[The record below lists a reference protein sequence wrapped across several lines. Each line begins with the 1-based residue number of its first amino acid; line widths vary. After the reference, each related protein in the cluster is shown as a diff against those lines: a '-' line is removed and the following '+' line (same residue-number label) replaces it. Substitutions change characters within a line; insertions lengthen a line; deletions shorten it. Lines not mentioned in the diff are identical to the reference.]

1 MRNRP
6 PAPAVGTA
14 KQVQTLERKLIDEW
28 GFPALVLMERAALAA
43 ARFIDRHY
51 PDAPVLVMAGTGN
64 NGADGLAVARLL
76 ADRGRQVRVL
86 TVGATLGELATRQMA
101 WLSRR
106 GVTPKGFAGAES
118 FGPEW
123 VVVDAL
129 FGIGLDRPLKSDAM
143 LAIDWINRGAWR
155 AVVAIDV
162 PSGLSA
168 DTGASM
174 GAVVRATHTIT
185 FGVLKTGLMT
195 DQALERLGQ
204 LWLADIGFPPALLE
218 PFAGHL
224 NGPTPLPA
232 AAAAAH
238 KGTQGTVMII
248 AGSPT
253 MTGAAVLSARAAAR
267 TGVGL
272 VYLGVPASQ
281 REAVAMAVPE
291 AIVLPLGELEGSVG
305 PEAVAVL
312 QPQLRRCRAVALGPG
327 MGYTPRVREL
337 VDALLAAYE
346 GPVVLDADALPRA
359 GDELPTRLGPVVMTP
374 HAGEMARMLD
384 QRPEDVQ
391 KDRFG
396 SALEAARRHRAIV
409 AFKGAR
415 TVIARP
421 DGGYVVNATGSPL
434 LATAGS
440 GDVLTGLVAGL
451 LARGMDAFDAAS
463 TAVWLHGRAADLARD
478 AGMVSLMAGDV
489 VERIPLLL
497 GQAQPA
503 YPPGEELRPVP

>member
-1 MRNRP
+1 MPIRP

-14 KQVQTLERKLIDEW
+14 NQVQTLERKLIDEW
-28 GFPALVLMERAALAA
+28 GFPALVLMERASLAV

-76 ADRGRQVRVL
+76 VDRGRTVRVL
-86 TVGATLGELATRQMA
+86 TVGASLGELATRQMA
-101 WLSRR
+101 WLARR

-123 VVVDAL
+123 VLVDAI

-143 LAIDWINRGAWR
+143 LAIDWANRGPWR
-155 AVVAIDV
+155 AVVAVDV
-162 PSGLSA
+162 PSGLDA

-185 FGVLKTGLMT
+185 FGVLKTGLLT
-195 DQALERLGQ
+195 DQALDRLGQ
-204 LWLADIGFPPALLE
+204 LWLADIGFPPATVE
-218 PFAGHL
+218 PLAGRL
-224 NGPTPLPA
+224 NAPAPLPSTLPD
-232 AAAAAH
+232 AH
-238 KGTQGTVMII
+238 KGTQGTVMVI

-253 MTGAAVLSARAAAR
+253 MTGAAVLAARAAAR
-267 TGVGL
+267 TGIGL

-281 REAVAMAVPE
+281 REGVAMAVPE
-291 AIVLPLGELEGSVG
+291 AIVLPLAEHDGSLG
-305 PEAVAVL
+305 PEAVATL
-312 QPQLRRCRAVALGPG
+312 QPQLRRCRAVAIGPG

-337 VDALLAAYE
+337 VDALLASYE
-346 GPVVLDADALPRA
+346 GPVVLDADALPRGEA
-359 GDELPTRLGPVVMTP
+359 LPTRLGPVVMTP
-374 HAGEMARMLD
+374 HAGEMARLLD
-384 QRPEDVQ
+384 LKPEQVQ
-391 KDRFG
+391 KDRLG

-409 AFKGAR
+409 ALKGAR

-421 DGGYVVNATGSPL
+421 DGGYAVNATGSPL

-440 GDVLTGLVAGL
+440 GDVLTGLIAGL
-451 LARGMDAFDAAS
+451 LGRGMEAFAAAS
-463 TAVWLHGRAADLARD
+463 TGVWMHGRAADLARD

-489 VERIPLLL
+489 VERIPHLL
-497 GQAQPA
+497 GQAPPLYPA
-503 YPPGEELRPVP
+503 GEELRPIP

>member
-1 MRNRP
+1 MPIRP

-28 GFPALVLMERAALAA
+28 GFPALVLMERAALAV
-43 ARFIDRHY
+43 ARFIDRHH
-51 PDAPVLVMAGTGN
+51 PGAPVLVMAGTGN

-76 ADRGRQVRVL
+76 VDRGHTVRVL
-86 TVGATLGELATRQMA
+86 TVGASLGELATRQMA
-101 WLSRR
+101 WLARR
-106 GVTPKGFAGAES
+106 SVTPKSFAGAES

-123 VVVDAL
+123 VLVDAM

-143 LAIDWINRGAWR
+143 LAIDWVNRGHWR
-155 AVVAIDV
+155 AVIAVDT
-162 PSGLSA
+162 PSGLDA

-174 GAVVRATHTIT
+174 GAVVRASHTIT
-185 FGVLKTGLMT
+185 FGVLKTGLLT
-195 DQALERLGQ
+195 DQALDRIGG
-204 LWLADIGFPPALLE
+204 LWLADIGFPPQLLAS
-218 PFAGHL
+218 FAGRL
-224 NGPTPLPA
+224 NAPSAPPTVPPD
-232 AAAAAH
+232 AH
-238 KGTQGTVMII
+238 KGTLGTVMII

-253 MTGAAVLSARAAAR
+253 MTGAAVLAARAAAR
-267 TGVGL
+267 SGIGL

-281 REAVAMAVPE
+281 REGVAMAVPE
-291 AIVLPLGELEGSVG
+291 AIVLPLGEHDGSIG

-337 VDALLAAYE
+337 VDALLSSYD
-346 GPVVLDADALPRA
+346 GPVVLDADALPR
-359 GDELPTRLGPVVMTP
+359 GDGALPTRLGAVVMTP
-374 HAGEMARMLD
+374 HPGEMARLLD
-384 QRPEDVQ
+384 VKPEQVQ
-391 KDRFG
+391 KDRLG

-409 AFKGAR
+409 ALKGAR
-415 TVIARP
+415 TVIAKP
-421 DGGYVVNATGSPL
+421 DGGYAINATGSPL

-440 GDVLTGLVAGL
+440 GDVLTGLITGL
-451 LARGMDAFDAAS
+451 LGRGMEAFAAAS

-497 GQAQPA
+497 GTPSPA
-503 YPPGEELRPVP
+503 YPAGEELRPVP